1 MATRP
6 DLRVS
11 DADREATAAS
21 LREHYAL
28 GRLSLEEFNQRL
40 NAAFTAVTQR
50 DLDAVI
56 ADLPHV
62 RSAAAPLPVAG
73 FTAGNKA
80 SGNSWAG
87 ATKDWTAGQGNAG
100 GQGWAG
106 GTRRGFALV
115 FGMVTSLV
123 VLLVV
128 LAPAILGFSFFGGF
142 GRWGIF
148 TVVVIV
154 IRSILRRVF
163 GLRRFGGCSG
173 RGGRYSGYGRG

>member
-62 RSAAAPLPVAG
+62 RAAAAPLPVAG
-73 FTAGNKA
+73 FTGGSKA
-80 SGNSWAG
+80 SGSSWAG
-87 ATKDWTAGQGNAG
+87 ATDWTGGQGNAG
-100 GQGWAG
+100 GRGWAG
-106 GTRRGFALV
+106 GTRRGFALM
-115 FGMVTSLV
+115 FGMITSLA
-123 VLLVV
+123 VLLIV
-128 LAPAILGFSFFGGF
+128 LAPAIVGFSFFGGF

-154 IRSILRRVF
+154 VRSILRRIF
-163 GLRRFGGCSG
+163 GLRRFGSCSG
-173 RGGRYSGYGRG
+173 RGGHYSGYGRG